1 MNNSLP
7 YEVTIEATRPGY
19 NPVNFDIKIGGL
31 HYHKSDQV
39 ELGQFPFVKLDN
51 KSKFFIY

>member
-51 KSKFFIY
+51 RSKFLIY